1 MMPGF
6 SSEAL
11 FSCREAFARSISGY
25 GLDFMFSE
33 QIQRKGGICA
43 VIDAVSVRH
52 KEKIDEQD
60 GPYYRLMRLLGIRYK
75 LELYSVINEI
85 GKYPSFANVKPV

>member
-1 MMPGF
+1 MVWILCF
-6 SSEAL
+6 QS
-11 FSCREAFARSISGY
+11 RSRG
-25 GLDFMFSE
+25 
-33 QIQRKGGICA
+33 RGGICA